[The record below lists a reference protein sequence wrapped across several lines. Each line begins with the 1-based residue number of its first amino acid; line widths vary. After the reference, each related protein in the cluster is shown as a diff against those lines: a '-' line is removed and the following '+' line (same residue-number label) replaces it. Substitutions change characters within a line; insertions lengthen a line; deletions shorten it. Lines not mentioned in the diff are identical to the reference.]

1 MQAASI
7 RYLGQ
12 GCNESVPSR
21 DSRGWEAVTHV
32 DVDIRTVAGV
42 VRGRWESGV
51 AVFRG
56 IPYAEPPFGLR
67 RFAAPVPVM
76 PWGGVR
82 EAITFGPPVPQAGH
96 SGAVMSSVSGT
107 AADGSGDCLTLN
119 VWSPV
124 LGAAGL
130 PVLVWI
136 HGGRYLQGSSAN
148 PHHDGA
154 MLAARGVVVVSMNYR
169 VGAEGFAHI
178 HGAPDNR
185 GILDQVAA
193 LRSVQ
198 DNIAAFG
205 GEPNTVTVFGQSA
218 GAGSVAALLA
228 MPMATGLFRR
238 AIAQSVP
245 GTFFSPDLASAVS
258 EAIAAELGARPDAH
272 ELARISPHALIEAT
286 ESVLQKMPEFVKAW
300 GPMALTPT
308 PFSPI
313 VDGEIIVEVPWRAL
327 ATGAARDI
335 ELLVGHT
342 RDEYSLFNPYRGVEM
357 PEEQVSA
364 RLDQLAPAI
373 RGDAYRTEYPD
384 ANASQRYEILN
395 SDWLFRMPTLQLAD
409 AQHSGGGRAWMYE
422 LCWSFNR
429 DEGASHSLDLLLVFG
444 TLSIEDVRIHASAL
458 PNTAEELRRVSD
470 RMRNDWVRFATSG
483 DPGWPRYHPDTRT
496 TRVYASELLTGPY
509 PEEGS
514 RRIWREHDFGILDLP
529 GHSPRQGT
537 ADKKPSA

>member
-1 MQAASI
+1 M
-7 RYLGQ
+7 
-12 GCNESVPSR
+12 
-21 DSRGWEAVTHV
+21 THADV
-32 DVDIRTVAGV
+32 DVRTAAGV

-56 IPYAEPPFGLR
+56 IPYAEPPFGPW

-76 PWGGVR
+76 PWDGVR

-107 AADGSGDCLTLN
+107 VADGSGDCLTLN
-119 VWSPV
+119 VWSPA

-130 PVLVWI
+130 PVMVWI

-169 VGAEGFAHI
+169 VGAEGFAYI

-193 LRSVQ
+193 LRWVQ

-205 GEPNTVTVFGQSA
+205 GEPNTVTIFGQSA
-218 GAGSVAALLA
+218 GAGSVAALLT

-245 GTFFSPDLASAVS
+245 GTFLSLDLASAVA
-258 EAIAAELGARPDAH
+258 EVIAEELGARPATP
-272 ELARISPHALIEAT
+272 ELARFSPRALIDAT
-286 ESVLQKMPEFVKAW
+286 ETVIQQMPELVEAW

-313 VDGEIIVEVPWRAL
+313 VDGEIIAEAPWRAL
-327 ATGAARDI
+327 VTGAARDI

-342 RDEYSLFNPYRGVEM
+342 RDEYSLFNPYRRAEV

-373 RGDAYRTEYPD
+373 RRDAYRTEYPD
-384 ANASQRYEILN
+384 ANASQRYELLN
-395 SDWLFRMPTLQLAD
+395 SDWLFRMPTLHLAD
-409 AQHSGGGRAWMYE
+409 AQHSGGGHAWMYE

-444 TLSIEDVRIHASAL
+444 TLSVDDVRNHASVL
-458 PNTAEELRRVSD
+458 PNAAEELQRVSD
-470 RMRNDWVRFATSG
+470 RMRSDWVPFATSG

-496 TRVYASELLTGPY
+496 TRVYDSKSHTGPY
-509 PEEGS
+509 PEERS
-514 RRIWREHDFGILDLP
+514 RRIWCAHDFGALDLP
-529 GHSPRQGT
+529 RRSERRKF
-537 ADKKPSA
+537 ADRKPFA

>member
-1 MQAASI
+1 MPI
-7 RYLGQ
+7 RG
-12 GCNESVPSR
+12 N
-21 DSRGWEAVTHV
+21 RGWESVTHADV
-32 DVDIRTVAGV
+32 DVRTAAGV
-42 VRGRWESGV
+42 VRGSWEGGI

-56 IPYAEPPFGLR
+56 MPYAEPPFGTW

-76 PWGGVR
+76 HWDGVR
-82 EAITFGPPVPQAGH
+82 EALTFSPPVPQAGH

-107 AADGSGDCLTLN
+107 VADGSGECLTLN
-119 VWSPV
+119 VWSPA

-130 PVLVWI
+130 PVMVWI
-136 HGGRYLQGSSAN
+136 HGGRYVQGSSAN

-154 MLAARGVVVVSMNYR
+154 TLAARGVVVVSMNYR

-193 LRSVQ
+193 LRWVQ

-245 GTFFSPDLASAVS
+245 GTFFSPGLASAVA
-258 EAIAAELGARPDAH
+258 EVIAEKLGARPSMP
-272 ELARISPHALIEAT
+272 ELARFSPRALIEAT
-286 ESVLQKMPEFVKAW
+286 ETVIQQMPEFVEAW

-308 PFSPI
+308 PFSPV
-313 VDGEIIVEVPWRAL
+313 VDGEIIVEAPWRAL

-342 RDEYSLFNPYRGVEM
+342 RDEYSLFNPYRGAEV

-364 RLDQLAPAI
+364 RLDQLVPAI
-373 RGDAYRTEYPD
+373 RRDAYRTEYPD
-384 ANASQRYEILN
+384 ANASQRYELLN
-395 SDWLFRMPTLQLAD
+395 SDWLFRMPTLHLAD
-409 AQHSGGGRAWMYE
+409 AQHSGGGHAWTYE

-444 TLSIEDVRIHASAL
+444 TLRAEDVRNHASAL
-458 PNTAEELRRVSD
+458 PNAAEELRRVSD
-470 RMRNDWVRFATSG
+470 RMRTDWVRFATSG

-496 TRVYASELLTGPY
+496 IRVYDSESHTGPY

-514 RRIWREHDFGILDLP
+514 RRIWCAHDFGTLDLP
-529 GHSPRQGT
+529 RRSERRKF
-537 ADKKPSA
+537 ADGKPSA

>member
-1 MQAASI
+1 
-7 RYLGQ
+7 
-12 GCNESVPSR
+12 
-21 DSRGWEAVTHV
+21 VTHADV
-32 DVDIRTVAGV
+32 DVRTAAGV

-56 IPYAEPPFGLR
+56 IPYAEPPFGPW

-76 PWGGVR
+76 PWDGVR

-107 AADGSGDCLTLN
+107 VADGSGDCLTLN
-119 VWSPV
+119 VWSPA

-130 PVLVWI
+130 PVMVWI

-169 VGAEGFAHI
+169 VGAEGFAYI

-193 LRSVQ
+193 LRWVQ

-205 GEPNTVTVFGQSA
+205 GEPNTVTIFGQSA
-218 GAGSVAALLA
+218 GAGSVAALLT

-245 GTFFSPDLASAVS
+245 GTFLSLDLASAVA
-258 EAIAAELGARPDAH
+258 EVIAEELGARPATP
-272 ELARISPHALIEAT
+272 ELARFSPRELGRGWSTVI
-286 ESVLQKMPEFVKAW
+286 QQMPELVEAW

-313 VDGEIIVEVPWRAL
+313 VDGEIIAEAPWRAL
-327 ATGAARDI
+327 VTGAARDI

-342 RDEYSLFNPYRGVEM
+342 RDEYSLFNPYRRAEV

-373 RGDAYRTEYPD
+373 RRDAYRTEYPD
-384 ANASQRYEILN
+384 ANASQRYELLN
-395 SDWLFRMPTLQLAD
+395 SDWLFRMPTLHLAD
-409 AQHSGGGRAWMYE
+409 AQHSGGGHAWMYE

-444 TLSIEDVRIHASAL
+444 TLSVDDVRNHASVL
-458 PNTAEELRRVSD
+458 PNAAEELQRVSD
-470 RMRNDWVRFATSG
+470 RMRSDWVPFATSG

-496 TRVYASELLTGPY
+496 TRVYDSKSHTGPY
-509 PEEGS
+509 PEERS
-514 RRIWREHDFGILDLP
+514 RRIWCAHDFGALDLP
-529 GHSPRQGT
+529 RRSERRKF
-537 ADKKPSA
+537 ADRKPFA